1 MKSANKVVFSGI
13 WYTISNF
20 MIKGM
25 VFLTVPIFARLM
37 DKSQFG
43 DYSNY
48 TTWLHLLMVIVSF
61 NLYASVNRARLDYPQ
76 QLDAYCSSIL
86 LFGTIITAGF
96 YFFIYLNLPIFEKIF
111 SVDRFYIHLMFS
123 YLLVQPALEVFQIK
137 QTVLYQYKANVA
149 VGITST
155 FLTTAVSVLLVLFME
170 DKLKGRVIGY
180 LFPLIFLNIIIY
192 GYFIIKGRC
201 FRLSYCKYALLYS
214 WPFVPHL
221 LANYI
226 LSASDRIMITN
237 LCGNE
242 FTATY
247 TIACNC
253 MSIATLFLTSLNN
266 AVSPWIFD
274 KLENNEEKDINKIT
288 YPYCLIFFLSVQLVM
303 LIGPELLWIL
313 GGPQYSNSKS
323 IIIPLL
329 VSAVL
334 QFAYCLYVNIEQY
347 SRKTWA
353 IAMGTAIAASVNIGL
368 NFILLPIYGYW
379 IAAYTTLIG
388 YIILFLVHY
397 SFVRIIGYKN
407 IYNDKIVF
415 FMILA
420 SILEQPLI
428 LLLYS
433 HILIRY
439 IIFLSVVLSITFLF
453 FAKKDKIKRLLR
465 KEGDY

>member
-1 MKSANKVVFSGI
+1 
-13 WYTISNF
+13 
-20 MIKGM
+20 
-25 VFLTVPIFARLM
+25 
-37 DKSQFG
+37 
-43 DYSNY
+43 
-48 TTWLHLLMVIVSF
+48 
-61 NLYASVNRARLDYPQ
+61 
-76 QLDAYCSSIL
+76 
-86 LFGTIITAGF
+86 
-96 YFFIYLNLPIFEKIF
+96 
-111 SVDRFYIHLMFS
+111 
-123 YLLVQPALEVFQIK
+123 
-137 QTVLYQYKANVA
+137 
-149 VGITST
+149 
-155 FLTTAVSVLLVLFME
+155 
-170 DKLKGRVIGY
+170 
-180 LFPLIFLNIIIY
+180 
-192 GYFIIKGRC
+192 
-201 FRLSYCKYALLYS
+201 
-214 WPFVPHL
+214 
-221 LANYI
+221 
-226 LSASDRIMITN
+226 MITN

>member
-180 LFPLIFLNIIIY
+180 LFPLIFLNIII
-192 GYFIIKGRC
+192 
-201 FRLSYCKYALLYS
+201 
-214 WPFVPHL
+214 
-221 LANYI
+221 
-226 LSASDRIMITN
+226 
-237 LCGNE
+237 
-242 FTATY
+242 
-247 TIACNC
+247 
-253 MSIATLFLTSLNN
+253 
-266 AVSPWIFD
+266 
-274 KLENNEEKDINKIT
+274 
-288 YPYCLIFFLSVQLVM
+288 
-303 LIGPELLWIL
+303 
-313 GGPQYSNSKS
+313 
-323 IIIPLL
+323 
-329 VSAVL
+329 
-334 QFAYCLYVNIEQY
+334 
-347 SRKTWA
+347 
-353 IAMGTAIAASVNIGL
+353 
-368 NFILLPIYGYW
+368 
-379 IAAYTTLIG
+379 
-388 YIILFLVHY
+388 
-397 SFVRIIGYKN
+397 
-407 IYNDKIVF
+407 
-415 FMILA
+415 
-420 SILEQPLI
+420 
-428 LLLYS
+428 
-433 HILIRY
+433 
-439 IIFLSVVLSITFLF
+439 
-453 FAKKDKIKRLLR
+453 
-465 KEGDY
+465 